1 MRLFGSGHAKKN
13 SGRKGADTLALAKKQ
28 GVAAITGFVLMS
40 CLVIGMS
47 VASEAAQPRGD
58 LPPVFNV
65 DAQNFEFTETLVP
78 MAATPVFEEEFDAEP
93 EVDPQLELR
102 FRALGILESMTETER
117 IYQMFF
123 VTPEVLTG
131 FERVY
136 RAGKTTETALAA
148 QPVGGLLYS
157 SWNIETDEI
166 AAEMLVNTQGFSAT
180 PLLLVADESIPNWQ
194 ALGFNATTEDLA
206 GVSFYVNPQDLAA
219 SVAAIE
225 SDLENFLIAQ
235 SDIDEAALMV
245 IVAKLEMGIIE

>member
-1 MRLFGSGHAKKN
+1 MRLFGSSHAKKN
-13 SGRKGADTLALAKKQ
+13 NEKTRGDTLALAKKQ
-28 GVAAITGFVLMS
+28 GLAALTGFVLMS

-47 VASEAAQPRGD
+47 VGSEAAPPRGA
-58 LPPVFNV
+58 LPPVFNLS
-65 DAQNFEFTETLVP
+65 AQTVEFTDTLVP
-78 MAATPVFEEEFDAEP
+78 MAAAPVFEEDFDAEP

-102 FRALGILESMTETER
+102 FHALEILEEMTETER
-117 IYQMFF
+117 LYQMFF

-157 SWNIETDEI
+157 SWNVETDEI
-166 AAEMLVNTQGFSAT
+166 AAEMLVNTQGFATT
-180 PLLLVADESIPNWQ
+180 PLLLVADESIENW
-194 ALGFNATTEDLA
+194 AELGFNAVTADLE
-206 GVSFYVNPQDLAA
+206 GVSFYVNTADLAA

-225 SDLENFLIAQ
+225 DDLANGLLAQ
-235 SDIDEAALMV
+235 SDIDEAALRV